1 MDRAWQAGR
10 PHRLITGARP
20 ITGPGPDTL
29 RKGELVDQMA
39 LLLLLLLGAVLTV
52 PLGQRLGLPAPVLM
66 TLAGVAMAFSSFVP
80 DVDIPPEIILPAL
93 LPPLLYASVQ
103 RTSWRQFAANKRPI
117 FLSLIHIADAIVPG
131 LPIAAAV
138 ALGALVA
145 PPDPVAASA
154 VAGSLGLP
162 RRLVSILEG
171 EGLFNDVTAIVL
183 YHVAIAAAVSGTFSL
198 PEAFGLLI
206 LSAVVA
212 VVVGLALGWLT
223 IKLMGLLGDATLQ
236 VGLTL
241 LVPFVSYVLAEELM
255 GSGVL
260 AVLTTAL
267 FLAEHTADADDVQGR
282 LTGRSFWEIV
292 DTLVTGV
299 AFGLIGL
306 ELHSVFGTAGDRV
319 PELLGWGLA
328 VVAVVVGVRLL
339 WLLPATWL
347 AKRLHTRRDYDED
360 IPTSWRETVVMW
372 WAGMRGVASVALA
385 LAIPLETDDGK
396 PFPGRDE
403 IVFIAF
409 VVIMATLVVQG
420 LTLPW
425 LVRTLGVRADT
436 DAERA
441 LERELAGRAAGAAK
455 RRLKEIE
462 EEEDF
467 PDDVVERLHRVA
479 YDIGARIS
487 PDMVDEERREAYARR
502 VERFKAVSRVQR
514 DMLSAARH
522 EVLSA
527 RNEPGADPEIVDR
540 VLRYL
545 DVRSLR

>member
-1 MDRAWQAGR
+1 
-10 PHRLITGARP
+10 
-20 ITGPGPDTL
+20 
-29 RKGELVDQMA
+29 MA
-39 LLLLLLLGAVLTV
+39 LLLLLLLGAVVTV
-52 PLGQRLGLPAPVLM
+52 PLGERLGLPAPVLM
-66 TLAGVAMAFSSFVP
+66 TLAGVGMAFLSFVP
-80 DVDIPPEIILPAL
+80 NVDIPPEIILPAL

-103 RTSWRQFAANKRPI
+103 RTSWRQFAANRRPI
-117 FLSLIHIADAIVPG
+117 FLLAVALVFITTAAVAAVANAIVPG

-145 PPDPVAASA
+145 PPDPIAATA
-154 VAGSLGLP
+154 VAGSVGLP

-212 VVVGLALGWLT
+212 VAVGLVLGWVT

-267 FLAEHTADADDVQGR
+267 FLAEHTADADDVLGR
-282 LTGRSFWEIV
+282 LTGRTFWEIV

-306 ELHSVFGTAGDRV
+306 ELHNVFGTADGR
-319 PELLGWGLA
+319 ELRMLGWGLA

-339 WLLPATWL
+339 YLLPATWL
-347 AKRLHTRRDYDED
+347 AKRLHTRRDVSEE

-372 WAGMRGVASVALA
+372 WSGMRGVASVALA
-385 LAIPLETDDGK
+385 LAIPLKTDDGN

-409 VVIMATLVVQG
+409 AVIMATLVVQG

-425 LVRTLGVRADT
+425 LVRRLRVRADT
-436 DAERA
+436 DAEAA
-441 LERELAGRAAGAAK
+441 LERDLAIRAAKAAK
-455 RRLKEIE
+455 QRLKEIRE
-462 EEEDF
+462 VEQF
-467 PDDVVERLHRVA
+467 PDEVAERLQRLA
-479 YDIGARIS
+479 YDMGARIS
-487 PDMVDEERREAYARR
+487 PDMVDEERREAYAQRA
-502 VERFKAVSRVQR
+502 ERFRAVSRVQR
-514 DMLSAARH
+514 EMMSAARH
-522 EVLSA
+522 AVLSA
-527 RNEPGADPEIVDR
+527 RSEAGADPEVVDR
-540 VLRYL
+540 VLRQL

>member
-1 MDRAWQAGR
+1 M
-10 PHRLITGARP
+10 
-20 ITGPGPDTL
+20 
-29 RKGELVDQMA
+29 DQMA
-39 LLLLLLLGAVLTV
+39 LLLLLLLGAVVTV
-52 PLGQRLGLPAPVLM
+52 PLGERLGLPAPVLM
-66 TLAGVAMAFSSFVP
+66 TLAGVGMAFLSFVP
-80 DVDIPPEIILPAL
+80 NVNIPPEIILPAV

-117 FLSLIHIADAIVPG
+117 FLLAVALVFVTTAAVAAVANAIVPG
-131 LPIAAAV
+131 LPLAAAV

-145 PPDPVAASA
+145 PPDPVAATA
-154 VAGSLGLP
+154 VAGSVGLP

-183 YHVAIAAAVSGTFSL
+183 YHVAIAAAVSGTFSF
-198 PEAFGLLI
+198 PEAFGQLI

-267 FLAEHTADADDVQGR
+267 FLAEHTADADDVLGR

-306 ELHSVFGTAGDRV
+306 ELHNVFGTSDGR
-319 PELLGWGLA
+319 ELQMLGWGLA

-339 WLLPATWL
+339 YLLPATWL
-347 AKRLHTRRDYDED
+347 AKRLHTRRDVSEE

-372 WAGMRGVASVALA
+372 WSGMRGVASVALA
-385 LAIPLETDDGK
+385 LAIPLKTDDGQ
-396 PFPGRDE
+396 PFPGREE
-403 IVFIAF
+403 IIFIAF
-409 VVIMATLVVQG
+409 AVIMATLVVQG

-425 LVRTLGVRADT
+425 LVRKLHVKADT
-436 DAERA
+436 AAEEALEKDLAIRAAKAAKQRLREIQEDEEFPEEVAER
-441 LERELAGRAAGAAK
+441 LQ
-455 RRLKEIE
+455 RL
-462 EEEDF
+462 
-467 PDDVVERLHRVA
+467 A
-479 YDIGARIS
+479 YDMGARIS
-487 PDMVDEERREAYARR
+487 PDMVDEERREAYAQRA
-502 VERFKAVSRVQR
+502 ERFRAVNRVQR
-514 DMLSAARH
+514 EMMSAARH
-522 EVLSA
+522 AVLSA
-527 RNEPGADPEIVDR
+527 RNEAGNDPEVVDR
-540 VLRYL
+540 VLRQL

>member
-1 MDRAWQAGR
+1 M
-10 PHRLITGARP
+10 
-20 ITGPGPDTL
+20 
-29 RKGELVDQMA
+29 DQMA
-39 LLLLLLLGAVLTV
+39 LLLLLLLGAVVTV
-52 PLGQRLGLPAPVLM
+52 PLGDRLGLPAPVLM
-66 TLAGVAMAFSSFVP
+66 TLAGVGMAFLSFVP
-80 DVDIPPEIILPAL
+80 NVDVPPEIILPAL

-117 FLSLIHIADAIVPG
+117 FLLAVALVFLTTAAVAAVANAIVPG
-131 LPIAAAV
+131 LPLAATV

-145 PPDPVAASA
+145 PPDPVAATA
-154 VAGSLGLP
+154 VAGSVGLP

-212 VVVGLALGWLT
+212 VAVGVALGWLT

-267 FLAEHTADADDVQGR
+267 FLAEYTADADDVLGR
-282 LTGRSFWEIV
+282 LTGRTFWEIV

-306 ELHSVFGTAGDRV
+306 ELHNVFGTADGRRL
-319 PELLGWGLA
+319 EMAGWGLA

-339 WLLPATWL
+339 YLLPATWL
-347 AKRLHTRRDYDED
+347 AKRLHTRRDVSED
-360 IPTSWRETVVMW
+360 IPTGWRETVVMW

-409 VVIMATLVVQG
+409 SVIMVTLVFQG

-425 LVRTLGVRADT
+425 LVRKLRVKADL
-436 DAERA
+436 DAEEA
-441 LERELAGRAAGAAK
+441 LERELAIRAAKAAK
-455 RRLKEIE
+455 QRFKEIQEVE
-462 EEEDF
+462 EF
-467 PDDVVERLHRVA
+467 PEDVVERLQRLA
-479 YDIGARIS
+479 YDVGARIS
-487 PDMVDEERREAYARR
+487 PDMVDDERREAYAQRA
-502 VERFKAVSRVQR
+502 ERFKAISRVQR
-514 DMLSAARH
+514 EMMSAARH
-522 EVLSA
+522 AVLSA
-527 RNEPGADPEIVDR
+527 RSEAGADPEVVDR
-540 VLRYL
+540 VLRQL